1 MPNNQFFWYT
11 RIFKTENIIS
21 QNYALKLAHLF
32 YLLINYNLYVITTSQ
47 DCETFFYTTLVTEYH
62 SGIFLWKVPMQTRQ
76 NWQPLLLTF
85 NLFLLSCI
93 VICRLESNRIDHS
106 LGSTASKFNNS
117 TTIIWRKFYIFFNLY
132 YITCS
137 SARKY

>member
-47 DCETFFYTTLVTEYH
+47 DCETFFLYNFGDGIPFGDFFVKSTHADKTKLTAITTY
-62 SGIFLWKVPMQTRQ
+62 F
-76 NWQPLLLTF
+76 
-85 NLFLLSCI
+85 
-93 VICRLESNRIDHS
+93 
-106 LGSTASKFNNS
+106 
-117 TTIIWRKFYIFFNLY
+117 
-132 YITCS
+132 
-137 SARKY
+137 

>member
-62 SGIFLWKVPMQTRQ
+62 SGIFLWKVPMQTRHKLTAITY
-76 NWQPLLLTF
+76 LLLI
-85 NLFLLSCI
+85 NLAALWYVDSNQN
-93 VICRLESNRIDHS
+93 RLDHS
-106 LGSTASKFNNS
+106 LGSTAYKIFNKINFS
-117 TTIIWRKFYIFFNLY
+117 IFTF
-132 YITCS
+132 
-137 SARKY
+137 ARKY